1 MSNNTNNKE
10 IAISDMYL
18 AVYLKTK
25 FGLHIKDLKKS
36 AGRVVFQF
44 TANGLSQDDL
54 MHSYYSGDDTV
65 SANAFV
71 KELKDMK
78 SLVHNITRKS

>member
-1 MSNNTNNKE
+1 MNNNTNNKE

-25 FGLHIKDLKKS
+25 YGLHIKDLKKS
-36 AGRVVFQF
+36 EGRVVFKF
-44 TANGLSQDDL
+44 AADGFNQDDL

-71 KELKDMK
+71 RELKDMK